1 MLTLDTPN
9 LSEIVVLL
17 KFKTQSIDEKGAL
30 YLKNMLTL
38 DTSDYPNLLTDEMV
52 GTQHAPFLIEGC
64 VLNNREMEV

>member
-1 MLTLDTPN
+1 MLALYTPN

-38 DTSDYPNLLTDEMV
+38 DTPNPIRVAIYSMFNT
-52 GTQHAPFLIEGC
+52 
-64 VLNNREMEV
+64 